1 VDGLEDRLGIDGGL
15 VMVRTVLDWLVV
27 RGTVIVRESDED
39 GIPTS
44 VRSGKLLEGGTTF
57 VRVCGVTV
65 PVRGR
70 TVVRMDSD
78 RWTVVDLVEGVT
90 TVPRVSVRGE
100 TVVVLRPVRV
110 SSVGRPVRTVDSVCV
125 DVRGPT

>member
-1 VDGLEDRLGIDGGL
+1 
-15 VMVRTVLDWLVV
+15 MVRTVLDWLVV